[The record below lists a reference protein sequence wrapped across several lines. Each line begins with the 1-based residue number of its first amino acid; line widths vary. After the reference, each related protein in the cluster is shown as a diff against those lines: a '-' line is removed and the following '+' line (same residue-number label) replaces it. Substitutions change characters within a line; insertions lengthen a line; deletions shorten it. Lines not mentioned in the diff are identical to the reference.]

1 MNAEGTQIIKYSF
14 KTGKQVEVLFDAA
27 TARECPFKTFD
38 SYSFSPDGSKLLIAT
53 EQTPIYRRSYTAIH
67 YIYSLKRN
75 VNGEINNIVEK
86 LSDGGPQQAP
96 VFSPDGT
103 MVAFV
108 RDNNIYLVKFLYG
121 NSESQVTEDG
131 KRNAILNVFPTGYM
145 KKNSLSTVLWSS
157 VPTARCWLISALTR
171 RKYPLTAS
179 RFCRKQSPYHS
190 F

>member
-1 MNAEGTQIIKYSF
+1 
-14 KTGKQVEVLFDAA
+14 
-27 TARECPFKTFD
+27 RECPFKTFD

-108 RDNNIYLVKFLYG
+108 RDNNIYLVKF
-121 NSESQVTEDG
+121 
-131 KRNAILNVFPTGYM
+131 
-145 KKNSLSTVLWSS
+145 
-157 VPTARCWLISALTR
+157 
-171 RKYPLTAS
+171 
-179 RFCRKQSPYHS
+179 
-190 F
+190 